1 MESTCLLFSQL
12 LLRRERDERRRSCP
26 TDWRILNV
34 RKTDDTLRVSASDL
48 SNFLACRH
56 LTRLDAARANG
67 LLQTP
72 DRRDLG
78 LDALAARGER
88 HEQAIRERFL
98 LRGWTMESIPV
109 DFEHPEVSAA
119 TTLDAMER
127 GVDVVDQGVFL
138 VDDRFGRVDFLVRA
152 SLLRADGDGYE
163 VVDAKLGRSAK
174 ARAVLQVA
182 YYSRLLA
189 SVQGRPPRY
198 MHLALGGADDLLSFE
213 VASFGAYERQVDR
226 MLSEFLEASEGEIP
240 PSDTYPDPNEHCVIC
255 RWSVHCIKR
264 RREDDDISFVAGISS
279 RQRVAL
285 KADGIATLE
294 AFAALEQLPDLP
306 LVGPNALARSHAQA
320 KLQAEGRRLGK
331 PIWELVPPER
341 DEEGAF
347 VPNRGLL
354 ALPEPAEGDLF
365 FDIEGARYYSEDAKE
380 FGLQYLFGIV
390 DSADVGENGQPQYHA
405 FWAFDRAGEKQA
417 FERLVDFIAERRH
430 RHPGLHVYHYNHYEP
445 TSVTHLAD
453 LHETREEI
461 VGRLMGRFA
470 THEDEVDDLFRQS
483 VFVDLYRVVRQG
495 VRASVESYSIKSLEP
510 LCGYTRQVALADVN
524 ERMVI
529 FESALE
535 DGSAEADDETRA
547 IIAGYN
553 EDDCRATLAL
563 RDWLEERRVDLAEQV
578 GDPVRRPTPP
588 EEPEDHTD
596 PDVRALRQA
605 LMEGLPV
612 DDTGR
617 NAQESARAL
626 AADLLEWHR
635 REDKPKWWRWFHL
648 LRLDDEEL
656 IGERDALSGLEFVEV
671 VETVGRSE
679 LVRFTFPPQ
688 EHPFGTGDDALD
700 RLGRGW
706 PIEELNEAGGDV
718 VLRRGPNRAGQTPAS
733 LFQRTIVQT
742 PEQRER
748 LRQLA
753 ERIRD
758 LGKSAWPADAA
769 LNLLLGRTPNIGSQG
784 ELRGSDE
791 EASVAGA
798 RLATVLDRS
807 YLPIQGPPG
816 TGKTYTGAVQIL
828 ALVESKK
835 RVGVTAMSHAVISN
849 LLDEA
854 HRQAESKG
862 FPLRIGQKGS
872 GDGLHVSIAAQAQE
886 HVFKN
891 NDAALKALQ
900 SEIDVL
906 GGTSWLWAREEF
918 VKSVDVLIVDEASQ
932 MSLANTLAVA
942 HAATNLILLGDPQQL
957 GQPSQAAHPPGA
969 DASAMSHILRDEPT
983 MPPERGLFIERT
995 RRMHPDVCRFTSE
1008 VFYQDRLAPID
1019 GLELQA
1025 VLGGGDLAGT
1035 GLRFVPVMHEGNSNS
1050 SLEEAEVVAELVERL
1065 QHETWRN
1072 SEGQVQ
1078 AIRNEDVLVVT
1089 PFNAQIRAIERAF
1102 GRKGVDSVR
1111 VGTVDK
1117 FQGRQAVVA
1126 IYSMAAS
1133 TADDAPRG
1141 TDFLFDLHRL
1151 NVATSRA
1158 RCLAI
1163 VVASP
1168 ELTRVMC
1175 RTPRQMQLVNALC
1188 RFGELTHH
1196 PG

>member
-1 MESTCLLFSQL
+1 
-12 LLRRERDERRRSCP
+12 
-26 TDWRILNV
+26 V
-34 RKTDDTLRVSASDL
+34 RKTHDKLRVSASDL

-67 LLQTP
+67 LIQGP
-72 DRRDLG
+72 GRRDVG
-78 LDALAARGER
+78 LDALIARGEQ
-88 HEQAIRERFL
+88 HEQVIRERFL
-98 LRGWTMESIPV
+98 SRGWTMESIPI
-109 DFEHPEVSAA
+109 DFEHPEVSATA
-119 TTLDAMER
+119 TLDAMER
-127 GVDVVDQGVFL
+127 GVDVVDQAVFL
-138 VDDRFGRVDFLVRA
+138 VDDRFGRMDFLIRA
-152 SLLRADGDGYE
+152 SLLRGDGDGYE
-163 VVDAKLGRSAK
+163 VVDAKLARSAK
-174 ARAVLQVA
+174 AQAVLQVA
-182 YYSRLLA
+182 FYSRLLG
-189 SVQGRPPRY
+189 SVQNRPPRY

-226 MLSEFLEASEGEIP
+226 MLTEFLDASEGEIP

-255 RWSVHCIKR
+255 RWNAHCIKR

-294 AFAALEQLPDLP
+294 SFAALEQLPDLS
-306 LVGPNALARSHAQA
+306 LVGAKALARSHAQA
-320 KLQAEGRRLGK
+320 KLQAEGRRLGR
-331 PIWELVPPER
+331 PIWELVSLDR
-341 DEEGAF
+341 DEDGTF

-390 DSADVGENGQPQYHA
+390 DSADIDENRQPRYHS
-405 FWAFDRAGEKQA
+405 FWAFDRAGEKHA
-417 FERLVDFIAERRH
+417 FEQLVDFIAMRRL

-470 THEDEVDDLFRQS
+470 THEDEVDDFFRQS
-483 VFVDLYRVVRQG
+483 VFVDLFRVVRQG

-510 LCGYTRQVALADVN
+510 LCGYKRRVALADVN

-535 DGSAEADDETRA
+535 DGSAEGDGETRA
-547 IIAGYN
+547 IISGYN

-563 RDWLEERRVDLAEQV
+563 RDWLEERRIDLAAQV
-578 GDPVRRPTPP
+578 ADSVPRPTPP

-596 PDVRALRQA
+596 PGVRALRQDLVA
-605 LMEGLPV
+605 RLPV
-612 DDTGR
+612 DEASR

-626 AADLLEWHR
+626 AASLLEWHR
-635 REDKPKWWRWFHL
+635 REDRPKWWRWFHQL
-648 LRLDDEEL
+648 GLDDEEL
-656 IGERDALSGLEFVEV
+656 IGERDALSGLEFVGV
-671 VETVGRSE
+671 IGTVGRSE

-688 EHPFGTGDDALD
+688 EHPFSTGDDALD
-700 RLGRGW
+700 RSGRGW
-706 PIEELNEAGGDV
+706 PIEQLNEAGGYVD
-718 VLRRGPNRAGQTPAS
+718 LRRGPNRAGETPTC

-748 LRQLA
+748 LKQLA

-758 LGKSAWPADAA
+758 LGDSDWPADAA
-769 LNLLLGRTPNIGSQG
+769 LDLLLGRTPNVGSDG
-784 ELRGSDE
+784 ELRSLDE

-798 RLATVLDRS
+798 RLASVLDRS

-816 TGKTYTGAVQIL
+816 TGKTYTGAMQIL
-828 ALVESKK
+828 ALAESRK
-835 RVGVTAMSHAVISN
+835 RLGVTATSHAVISN

-854 HRQAESKG
+854 SRQAESKG
-862 FPLRIGQKGS
+862 FPLRVGQKGAS
-872 GDGLHVSIAAQAQE
+872 DGSHMSVAAQTQG
-886 HVFKN
+886 HVFKS
-891 NDAALKALQ
+891 NDAALKALRG
-900 SEIDVL
+900 EVDVL

-918 VKSVDVLIVDEASQ
+918 ANSVDVLIVDEASQ
-932 MSLANTLAVA
+932 MSLANTLAIA

-969 DASAMSHILRDEPT
+969 DASALSHILQDEPT
-983 MPPERGLFIERT
+983 MPPQRGLFIERT

-1008 VFYQDRLAPID
+1008 VFYQDRLKPID
-1019 GLELQA
+1019 GLELQT
-1025 VLGGGDLAGT
+1025 VLGQGEFAGT
-1035 GLRFVPVMHEGNSNS
+1035 GLRFVPVQHEGNANASP
-1050 SLEEAEVVAELVERL
+1050 EEAEVVAELVEEL
-1065 QHETWRN
+1065 QNKAWRN
-1072 SEGQVQ
+1072 SEGREL
-1078 AIRNEDVLVVT
+1078 AIKDADLLVIT
-1089 PFNAQIRAIERAF
+1089 PFNAQIREIERALA
-1102 GRKGVDSVR
+1102 RKGFDSVR

-1117 FQGRQAVVA
+1117 FQGQQAVVA

-1133 TADDAPRG
+1133 SADDAPRG
-1141 TDFLFDLHRL
+1141 AEFLFDLHRL

-1158 RCLAI
+1158 RCEAI

-1168 ELTRVMC
+1168 QLTRVMC

-1188 RFGELTHH
+1188 RFGELTRR
-1196 PG
+1196 PA